1 MICIINYGSGN
12 LRSIYNGF
20 RKIGQNPIVSD
31 DISKIKEA
39 DALVLPGVGA
49 FGSAMDN
56 LDIYKSTILDHVDDG
71 KPFLGICLGL
81 QVLLSESEECLDTRG
96 LDIFSGNVLRFPVGR
111 KIPHMGWN
119 RLDIN
124 KDCPIL
130 NGIKDDYFYFVH
142 SYYAN
147 PEDKDIIVAT
157 TDYGFDVP
165 AVLNRDNVF
174 ATQFH
179 PEKSGD
185 VGLKIL
191 SNFVDLLD

>member
-31 DISKIKEA
+31 DISKIKKA

-124 KDCPIL
+124 NDCPIL
-130 NGIKDDYFYFVH
+130 DGIGDDYFYFVH

>member
-1 MICIINYGSGN
+1 MICIIDYGSGN

-31 DISKIKEA
+31 DISKIKGA

-56 LDIYKSTILDHVDDG
+56 LDLYKSAILDHVDDG

-81 QVLLSESEECLDTRG
+81 QVLLSESEESPNAKG
-96 LDIFSGNVLRFPVGR
+96 LDIFSGNVLRFPHGR

-119 RLDIN
+119 QLNIRSSCSILDGV
-124 KDCPIL
+124 D
-130 NGIKDDYFYFVH
+130 GEYFYFVH

-147 PEDKDIIVAT
+147 PDDEDVIMAT
-157 TDYGFDVP
+157 TDYGMDVP
-165 AVLNRDNVF
+165 AVLNKGNVF

-179 PEKSGD
+179 PEKSGIN
-185 VGLKIL
+185 GLKIL
-191 SNFVDLLD
+191 NNFVDLLK

>member
-20 RKIGQNPIVSD
+20 RKIGQNPIITDEV
-31 DISKIKEA
+31 SKIRDA

-49 FGSAMDN
+49 FGSAMAN
-56 LDIYKSTILDHVDDG
+56 LEEYKSAILDYVDDG
-71 KPFLGICLGL
+71 RPFLGICLGL
-81 QVLLSESEECLDTRG
+81 QVLLSESEESPNVNG
-96 LDIFSGNVLRFPVGR
+96 LDIFSGNVVRFPVGR

-119 RLDIN
+119 QLKIN
-124 KDCPIL
+124 KSCSIL
-130 NGIKDDYFYFVH
+130 NDVDDEYFYFVH

-147 PEDKDIIVAT
+147 PANDDVVVAT
-157 TDYGFDVP
+157 TEYGMDVP
-165 AVLNRDNVF
+165 AVLNKDNVF

-179 PEKSGD
+179 PEKSGPG
-185 VGLKIL
+185 GLKIL

>member
-20 RKIGQNPIVSD
+20 LKIGQNPIVSD
-31 DISKIKEA
+31 EVSKIKDA

-56 LDIYKSTILDHVDDG
+56 LKLYKSAILDHIDDD

-81 QVLLSESEECLDTRG
+81 QVLLSESEESPNANG
-96 LDIFSGNVLRFPVGR
+96 LDIFSGNVIRFPQGR

-119 RLDIN
+119 QLNIES
-124 KDCPIL
+124 DCPIL
-130 NGIKDDYFYFVH
+130 EGVGEEYFYFVH

-147 PEDKDIIVAT
+147 PKDKNVIMAT
-157 TDYGFDVP
+157 TDYGLDVP
-165 AVLNRDNVF
+165 AVLNKNNIF
-174 ATQFH
+174 ACQFH
-179 PEKSGD
+179 PEKSGAS
-185 VGLKIL
+185 GLKIL
-191 SNFVDLLD
+191 NNFVDLLD

>member
-124 KDCPIL
+124 NDCPIL
-130 NGIKDDYFYFVH
+130 DGIGDDYFYFVH